1 MFKVIVV
8 TYHRPSGGINKI
20 VSGCSCH
27 IGVLVCWL
35 EPIWRAEPLRRCHP
49 LSVGWYR
56 LKNPM
61 IEFCSLI
68 SRALLPTFRTNCPHG
83 SRFVQMGSNF
93 AQNNTTSS
101 CSLLSHHQPLSKI
114 CTYTKHAQTHPKTPL
129 FLSWTCQWAKWTTVH
144 PSWGPFCLKSLSGQN
159 IFRNEQKKISSQN
172 NLCGVLNSF

>member
-1 MFKVIVV
+1 MGSTKLFRVAAV
-8 TYHRPSGGINKI
+8 TLGFLSADWSQFGGL
-20 VSGCSCH
+20 SRWGGTTH
-27 IGVLVCWL
+27 Y
-35 EPIWRAEPLRRCHP
+35 
-49 LSVGWYR
+49 LSVGIG
-56 LKNPM
+56 KKSPM
-61 IEFCSLI
+61 IEFCSLN